1 MDIIGL
7 GCTANGYPVQ
17 VQDQSKILVE
27 MWLEDDTERQ
37 KLTKALEKWRRS
49 IKLKFD
55 CKIKILPKLQAIHPI
70 QAHDNNFAK
79 ELILHKN

>member
-1 MDIIGL
+1 MSFRITPQMDIIGL

-37 KLTKALEKWRRS
+37 KLTKALEACTKV
-49 IKLKFD
+49 
-55 CKIKILPKLQAIHPI
+55 
-70 QAHDNNFAK
+70 
-79 ELILHKN
+79 